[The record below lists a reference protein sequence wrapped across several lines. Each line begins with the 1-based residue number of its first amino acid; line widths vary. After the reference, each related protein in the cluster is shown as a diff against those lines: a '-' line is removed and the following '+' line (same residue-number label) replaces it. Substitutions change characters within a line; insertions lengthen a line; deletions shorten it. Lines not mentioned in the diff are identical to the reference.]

1 MPGRFCFFTIDGRKI
16 CFDLYAEIRR
26 WPPGPWPLRIDD
38 ILTFPEIGRAI
49 IEADPPRPIPWLTEM
64 GLDAPQQQTLGS
76 MVRVWDAA
84 QNLPAKAR
92 DQIGEILNAGAKD
105 FGLSEG
111 ANLSFSTDMAR

>member
-1 MPGRFCFFTIDGRKI
+1 MPAHLCFWFHEKEFCIPIYVDWDKW
-16 CFDLYAEIRR
+16 RR
-26 WPPGPWPLRIDD
+26 PDPGPLRIED
-38 ILTFPEIGRAI
+38 ILTFPEIRQDRSAGG
-49 IEADPPRPIPWLTEM
+49 PYPIPWLTEI
-64 GLDAPQQQTLGS
+64 GLDARQQQTLGS

-111 ANLSFSTDMAR
+111 ANLSFNTDIAR